1 MFKKFKKNNKGNI
14 AIMGALMLVPTIMG
28 MGIAVDVS
36 NLVYEKSRLQDAVD
50 NATLAAIKA
59 RDGRRADG
67 TAIRAFRKTMQDAG
81 YSDARLT
88 KYRYRVR
95 NGEVKVETSAR
106 FQYKPSF
113 ATVLGVKNLR
123 VNAATSVVGPL
134 KVTGV
139 NFRPT
144 FGSGYLHKDF
154 RLYVNRPGSS
164 MPERL
169 ATYTWRSSAP
179 VTFPNGSSPG
189 NLSSDPWGTIDL
201 GDYEDFFFTVT
212 VTDPWNTYQ
221 HEQIVEVYGEDYTI
235 VTNEPGKGDHF
246 VVNGRTL
253 PRNEQVD
260 FSREISCENP
270 NQNFEW
276 EDAPELAEEGTD
288 FRFVVTAR
296 CNGIDLNKIRIAR

>member
-1 MFKKFKKNNKGNI
+1 MFNKLRKNKKGNI
-14 AIMGALMLVPTIMG
+14 TIMAAIMMVPTILG
-28 MGIAVDVS
+28 MGVAVDIS
-36 NLVYEKSRLQDAVD
+36 SLVYEKTRLQDAVD

-59 RDGRRADG
+59 RNARRADG
-67 TAIRAFRKTMQDAG
+67 TAIRAFRKTMQASG
-81 YSDARLT
+81 YPDARLI

-95 NGEVKVETSAR
+95 NGEVKVETAAR
-106 FQYKPSF
+106 FKMKPSF
-113 ATVLGVKNLR
+113 ASILGVKKLR
-123 VNAATSVVGPL
+123 VKAATTVVGPL

-154 RLYVNRPGSS
+154 NLFVNRPGGS

-201 GDYEDFFFTVT
+201 GNYEDFFFTVS

-221 HEQIVEVYGEDYTI
+221 PEQIVEVYGEDYTI

-260 FSREISCENP
+260 FSREISCEIWKN
-270 NQNFEW
+270 EKKMR
-276 EDAPELAEEGTD
+276 G
-288 FRFVVTAR
+288 
-296 CNGIDLNKIRIAR
+296 K